1 MNRFDKLFAREKKT
15 RLIPF
20 FTLGDPSY
28 EDSLLMIKAAIDAG
42 ADALE
47 LGFPFSDPVADGPT
61 NQRAMARGIKAS
73 MTVDRCFSLLR
84 EIRAYNNE
92 IPIGLLIYYNLLFRR
107 GDQVYQ
113 ELQSCGVDAVV
124 SADLPYEEAIEHKQK
139 LEAAGVGCVQ
149 LIAPNTPLD
158 RAKLLFEQSSAF
170 TYVLSG
176 YGTTGAKETLAKE
189 TINHIKTLRNV
200 TKKPMIVGFGISKPE
215 HVEAICQA
223 GADAAI
229 VGSFFSSI
237 IEKHLDDPKKARTE
251 ISDFIDKVS
260 AYV

>member
-1 MNRFDKLFAREKKT
+1 MNRFDKLFTDERKT
-15 RLIPF
+15 RLVPF

-61 NQRAMARGIKAS
+61 NQRAMARGLKAS

-84 EIRAYNNE
+84 EIRAYNQE

-113 ELQSCGVDAVV
+113 ELADCGVDGVI
-124 SADLPYEEAIEHKQK
+124 SADLPYEEAIIHKQK
-139 LEAAGVGCVQ
+139 LEASGVGCIQ
-149 LIAPNTPLD
+149 LVAPNTPLE

-176 YGTTGAKETLAKE
+176 YGTTGAKEALADE
-189 TINHIKTLRNV
+189 TINRVKALRNL
-200 TKKPMIVGFGISKPE
+200 TEKPMIVGFGISKPE
-215 HVEAICQA
+215 HVKAICQA

-237 IEKHLDDPKKARTE
+237 IEKNLDDPKRARLE
-251 ISDFIDKVS
+251 VSDFIYKVN